1 MSSHVDLAF
10 DGPLARLTLRRA
22 DKLNALDRAM
32 IDALGRA
39 ARAIDAASEIR
50 VAILSGEG
58 KVFCAGGDIAAWA
71 GLPPLEMWRDW
82 TRAGHR
88 AFEALARLRTPLIV
102 ALTGHAFGGGLE
114 LAAVGDIRI
123 AEKGV
128 RLGLP
133 ETGLGMAPGWSG
145 TQRLVRRFGAGV
157 VRRMALAGQMFEGE
171 QALALGLVDE
181 LAEPGHGLAR
191 AEAIASDIV
200 KRGPVAVQIVKAMIN
215 FAEGEDP
222 DAPIEGL
229 AGALT
234 ATTEDLTEGVAAF
247 RGKRAP
253 TFHGR

>member
-1 MSSHVDLAF
+1 MSSYVDLAF
-10 DGPLARLTLRRA
+10 EGPLARLTLLRA

-32 IDALGRA
+32 VDALGDA
-39 ARAIDAASEIR
+39 ARAIDAASEVR

-58 KVFCAGGDIAAWA
+58 KVFCAGGDIGAWS

-88 AFEALARLRTPLIV
+88 AFEALARLRPPLIV
-102 ALTGHAFGGGLE
+102 ALTGHA
-114 LAAVGDIRI
+114 VGDIRV

-128 RLGLP
+128 KLGLP

-145 TQRLVRRFGAGV
+145 TQRLVRRFGASA
-157 VRRMALAGQMFEGE
+157 VRRMALAGQMFEAE
-171 QALALGLVDE
+171 QAFALGLIDE
-181 LAEPGHGLAR
+181 LTEAGEGLAR
-191 AEAIASDIV
+191 AEAIAADIV
-200 KRGPVAVQIVKAMIN
+200 RRGPVAVQIVKAMIN

-229 AGALT
+229 AGALI

-247 RGKRAP
+247 RAKRAP

>member
-1 MSSHVDLAF
+1 MSEHVNLAF
-10 DGPLARLTLRRA
+10 DGALARLTLKRA
-22 DKLNALDRAM
+22 DKLNALDAAM
-32 IDALGRA
+32 VEALGAA
-39 ARAIDAASEIR
+39 ARAIEAHAEAR

-58 KVFCAGGDIAAWA
+58 KVFCAGGDIAAWGA
-71 GLPPLEMWRDW
+71 LPPLEMWRSW

-114 LAAVGDIRI
+114 LAAVGDFRI

-128 RLGLP
+128 KLGLP

-145 TQRLVRRFGAGV
+145 SQRLVRRFGASV

-171 QALALGLVDE
+171 EAERLGLVDE
-181 LAEPGHGLAR
+181 IVGKGQGLAR
-191 AEAIASDIV
+191 AEALAADIAR
-200 KRGPVAVQIVKAMIN
+200 RGPVAAQIVKAMIN
-215 FAEGEDP
+215 FAEGEDT

-234 ATTEDLTEGVAAF
+234 ATTGDLAEGVAAF

-253 TFHGR
+253 NFLGR

>member
-10 DGPLARLTLRRA
+10 DGPLARLALRRA

-123 AEKGV
+123 AEKGI

-181 LAEPGHGLAR
+181 LAEPGQGLAR
-191 AEAIASDIV
+191 AEAIAGDIV